1 MWTILIV
8 ITIGII
14 VEGVRQE
21 RKMKN
26 YVNSLTEKHVTDP
39 ASTEIRK

>member
-1 MWTILIV
+1 MWTILLV

-14 VEGVRQE
+14 VEGFRQE

-26 YVNSLTEKHVTDP
+26 YMNSLKERHVSDP